1 MGSCSLT
8 APVLLRNQ
16 VHFAFI
22 LIVTVVLTVIN
33 KIVYEMMT
41 RFFSHPSY
49 VMLWPEFNNA
59 NTAYSQISVSQP
71 FKISCLPD
79 YFYSAWVDFYPT
91 VDASHST
98 FCGSFYFNF
107 YPYYLQH

>member
-41 RFFSHPSY
+41 RFFLIP
-49 VMLWPEFNNA
+49 
-59 NTAYSQISVSQP
+59 
-71 FKISCLPD
+71 
-79 YFYSAWVDFYPT
+79 PT
-91 VDASHST
+91 
-98 FCGSFYFNF
+98 
-107 YPYYLQH
+107 